1 MEQNHNKKNLNKPIN
16 RLEKQED
23 KNLTWRKM
31 VNNELKLNY
40 KKIFK
45 FLDCKIFLK
54 VPSFKYVLKWRMLQE
69 KKLSL
74 KLKKKLMDKKQI
86 RKFIMLYERITKQM
100 IADCKSNDIILNINN
115 QHKIKSIEF

>member
-1 MEQNHNKKNLNKPIN
+1 MRWSKITTKKNLIKPIN

-54 VPSFKYVLKWRMLQE
+54 VPSFKYVLKWRILQE

-74 KLKKKLMDKKQI
+74 KLKKKTNGQKQI

-115 QHKIKSIEF
+115 QHN